1 MGGLCPH
8 LCLSSLPFER
18 RVSVPGRFRLQL
30 RILIDVCAAG
40 NLLLSLKCRGQWRV
54 ARQQRSPAEGPF
66 PIFLEFSFRPTLKL
80 TSAILPRQYTPLQT
94 SRFYSSD
101 LPSHQEIGMPS
112 LSPTMTQ
119 GNIAKWR
126 KKEGDQVAAG
136 EVLCE
141 IETDKATLE
150 MESMEDGYLA
160 KILVGDGA
168 KDIQVNEVIC
178 IMVEDEGSLAA
189 FKDYQPSSGGTPKP
203 AASPKEEA
211 ASPPPPPPPSPSS
224 APEKKPTAPAPPPP
238 KASEGS
244 RIFASPAAKK
254 LAEEK
259 NVSLSSLK
267 GTGPDGRI
275 IKADVEDYLASGP
288 APSTRD
294 AAAAAPSPAA
304 QAALAD
310 VDYTDLPNN
319 QIKRVT
325 ARRLLQSKQTIPH
338 YYLSLDTRV
347 DKLLALREQLNHAQE
362 AAKRKKL
369 SLNDFVIKAAA
380 LASRKVPEC
389 NSSWTDD
396 FIRQYHNVNISVAVQ
411 TEHGLMVPVVKDAD
425 RKGLAAISEDVKAL
439 AEKARTNTLKPAD
452 YEGGTF
458 TVSNLGGPF
467 GIKQFCAIINPP
479 QSCILAV
486 GTTEKRVV
494 PGAAAG
500 EYTSG
505 TFMIV
510 TLSCD
515 HRVVDGAVGA
525 QWLAAFKGDI
535 LYHSLLGT
543 TLEDD
548 LKHCPHR
555 FYKDQSGTRI
565 IQQSSEM
572 KKSLQLLF
580 CVSANLSRAASF
592 ILASSLQVV

>member
-1 MGGLCPH
+1 MA
-8 LCLSSLPFER
+8 SR
-18 RVSVPGRFRLQL
+18 Q
-30 RILIDVCAAG
+30 AAG
-40 NLLLSLKCRGQWRV
+40 LARRGTVSYISYISRVRRGPGSDGVVRSGAISEQQCRNLM
-54 ARQQRSPAEGPF
+54 QRSFHGQSPLRPDTSD
-66 PIFLEFSFRPTLKL
+66 FLSRSSPKL
-80 TSAILPRQYTPLQT
+80 TSAILPRQYVALQT
-94 SRFYSSD
+94 SRSYSSD
-101 LPSHQEIGMPS
+101 LPPHQEIGMPS

-136 EVLCE
+136 DVLCE

-160 KILVGDGA
+160 KIIVGDGG
-168 KDIQVNEVIC
+168 KDIQVNQAIC
-178 IMVEDEGSLAA
+178 IMVEDKDDIAA
-189 FKDYQPSSGGTPKP
+189 FSNYQGAAAAAPK
-203 AASPKEEA
+203 AAAPKEEA
-211 ASPPPPPPPSPSS
+211 SSPPPPPPPSPTPAPRRESTSS
-224 APEKKPTAPAPPPP
+224 APPAP
-238 KASEGS
+238 KSDGS
-244 RIFASPAAKK
+244 RIFASPAARK

-259 NVSLSSLK
+259 NVSLSSLR

-275 IKADVEDYLASGP
+275 VKADVEDYLATGP
-288 APSTRD
+288 APAKRETQAGTTAAVPATTR
-294 AAAAAPSPAA
+294 
-304 QAALAD
+304 QAEGVLGD
-310 VDYTDLPNN
+310 VDYTDIPNN

-347 DKLLALREQLNHAQE
+347 DKLLALREQLNQAQE

-380 LASRKVPEC
+380 LATKKVPEC

-396 FIRQYHNVNISVAVQ
+396 FIRQFHNVNISVAVQ
-411 TEHGLMVPVVKDAD
+411 TDQGLMVPVVKDAD
-425 RKGLAAISEDVKAL
+425 RKGLAAISEDVKIL
-439 AEKARTNTLKPAD
+439 ADKARSNSLKPAD

-494 PGAAAG
+494 PGAQDG

-505 TFMIV
+505 TFMVV

-515 HRVVDGAVGA
+515 HRVVDGAIGA
-525 QWLAAFKGDI
+525 QWLGAFKGYIEDPMT
-535 LYHSLLGT
+535 LL
-543 TLEDD
+543 L
-548 LKHCPHR
+548 
-555 FYKDQSGTRI
+555 
-565 IQQSSEM
+565 
-572 KKSLQLLF
+572 
-580 CVSANLSRAASF
+580 
-592 ILASSLQVV
+592 

>member
-1 MGGLCPH
+1 MGRLYGH
-8 LCLSSLPFER
+8 PFLLL
-18 RVSVPGRFRLQL
+18 VPGPLDWTGPRSLQES
-30 RILIDVCAAG
+30 R
-40 NLLLSLKCRGQWRV
+40 LLLSLKCRGQWRV

-66 PIFLEFSFRPTLKL
+66 LIFPTLLGSTSKL
-80 TSAILPRQYTPLQT
+80 TSTVLPRQYVPLRT
-94 SRFYSSD
+94 NRFYSSE
-101 LPSHQEIGMPS
+101 LPPHQEIGMPS

-178 IMVEDEGSLAA
+178 VMVEDEGSLAA
-189 FKDYQPSSGGTPKP
+189 FKDYKGSSAPEP
-203 AASPKEEA
+203 ASKEAAAPKEEP
-211 ASPPPPPPPSPSS
+211 ASPPPPPPSASA
-224 APEKKPTAPAPPPP
+224 APEKKSTSSAPAPSKP
-238 KASEGS
+238 SEGG

-288 APSTRD
+288 APSKAEAP
-294 AAAAAPSPAA
+294 AAASATTSQPVLS
-304 QAALAD
+304 D
-310 VDYTDLPNN
+310 VNYTDIPNN

-347 DKLLALREQLNHAQE
+347 DKLLSLREQLNQAQE

-396 FIRQYHNVNISVAVQ
+396 FIRQYHNVNIGVAVQ
-411 TEHGLMVPVVKDAD
+411 TEHGLMVPVVKDAE

-494 PGAAAG
+494 PGSTAG

-525 QWLAAFKGDI
+525 QWLAAFKG
-535 LYHSLLGT
+535 Y
-543 TLEDD
+543 LED
-548 LKHCPHR
+548 PM
-555 FYKDQSGTRI
+555 T
-565 IQQSSEM
+565 
-572 KKSLQLLF
+572 LL
-580 CVSANLSRAASF
+580 L
-592 ILASSLQVV
+592 